1 MIPSR
6 ERTSGLRILAVNR
19 DLRRLLS
26 AQFLAQAADGM
37 AQAAFADAVVLD
49 PAAQSTPGRILA
61 VFALTLV
68 PYSLIAPF
76 AGVFVDRWRRR
87 SLLVWSNLLRA
98 AVLLSVPLWSARLA
112 GETALYVAVLVLLGL
127 GRLFLTTKAAA
138 LPVILGEHDLLQGNA
153 LSGGGGM
160 IAALLG
166 GVTGLALTA
175 LVDEEGVFLVAG
187 AVLGASALIAARL
200 SRPMAH
206 EAPHAETLGRAV
218 ARVARELLEGARE
231 VWRRR
236 RARLALAGIFVLRA
250 VVILTAI
257 AAILVIK
264 QRYPDAGDNLGRV
277 SAGALALGTTSAGAF
292 AGALASPWLGRKL
305 PGAGLIL
312 LGFAVCG
319 AGVAALGGIV
329 DLRAVLVLTALAGYG
344 AYVAKIATDVQIQ
357 ATMPDAYRGRAF
369 SLYDILY
376 NLASVAA
383 AWVVLVFSE
392 LSFRALLVPAGLVT
406 LALAVA
412 LGAAMARAGMLVRPA
427 G

>member
-1 MIPSR
+1 MNTLR
-6 ERTSGLRILAVNR
+6 ERASGLQLVARNR

-87 SLLVWSNLLRA
+87 NVLIWSNLIRA
-98 AVLLSVPLWSARLA
+98 AVLISLPLWSTRVP
-112 GETALYVAVLVLLGL
+112 GDSALYVAVLVLLGL
-127 GRLFLTTKAAA
+127 GRLFLTTKSAV
-138 LPVILGEHDLLQGNA
+138 LPVVLGEHDLLRGNA

-166 GVTGLALTA
+166 GVTGLGLAA
-175 LVDEEGVFLVAG
+175 LVEQEAVFLLAG
-187 AVLGASALIAARL
+187 LVLGASALLAARL
-200 SRPMAH
+200 SHPMAH
-206 EAPHAETLGRAV
+206 ESPPAESVRQAV
-218 ARVARELLEGARE
+218 ARVAAELVDGARE

-250 VVILTAI
+250 VVVLTAI

-264 QRYPDAGDNLGRV
+264 QRYPEAGDRFGRV
-277 SAGALALGTTSAGAF
+277 SEGALALGTTSVGAF
-292 AGALASPWLGRKL
+292 AGALTSPWLGRRL

-312 LGFAVCG
+312 MGFAVCG
-319 AGVAALGGIV
+319 AGVASLGGIV
-329 DLRAVLVLTALAGYG
+329 DLRAVLALTAIAGYG

-357 ATMPDAYRGRAF
+357 ATMPDGYRGRAF

-376 NLASVAA
+376 NLASVVA
-383 AWVVLVFSE
+383 AWVVLAFSE
-392 LSFRALLVPAGLVT
+392 LSFRALLVPAGLIT
-406 LALAVA
+406 IALAVA
-412 LGAAMARAGMLVRPA
+412 LGLAMARAGMLARSA
-427 G
+427 A